1 LVAPLAAGNL
11 WACPWWDQTL
21 ASIGT
26 ARPKTG
32 GVELTYTESSGRKTG
47 SILAPPS
54 KQIRKADQATAASNL
69 DTLLGRGNDRE
80 VRMLLSFQRP
90 SHLFGRAF
98 LPGARPEPSAIPE
111 RTGEYSAR
119 IVARRD
125 AWI

>member
-1 LVAPLAAGNL
+1 MKNYSTSQKSRQGYNPQISRHDTWSHRLLRENL

-54 KQIRKADQATAASNL
+54 KQIRKAD
-69 DTLLGRGNDRE
+69 
-80 VRMLLSFQRP
+80 
-90 SHLFGRAF
+90 
-98 LPGARPEPSAIPE
+98 
-111 RTGEYSAR
+111 
-119 IVARRD
+119 
-125 AWI
+125 